1 MHLDRKN
8 RDSKFSFPYLMLQ
21 SFSLSAAWISR
32 TARTTHAANACMW
45 SAIAVLLIFVAQV
58 VQGEEHGSDSET
70 EPTVELASEDTDSDG
85 MEEPSND
92 SKTETDE
99 DDADET
105 FSSLQEILDYEATQ
119 DDYSRT
125 ERCIDSR
132 RIREYDVLS
141 QRFILIQMR
150 DKSEKYLVQLKRK
163 CVGLA
168 QGVTLRFDTRRG
180 NLGQMCIN
188 DYVRAD
194 MSAEWGP
201 PCRLPGFE
209 PVNDVQLEQL
219 IRGLKTQRVE

>member
-1 MHLDRKN
+1 MHLDRKK
-8 RDSKFSFPYLMLQ
+8 RDSTFSCPYLMLQ
-21 SFSLSAAWISR
+21 SFTLSAARILR
-32 TARTTHAANACMW
+32 TARTTHAANTCTW
-45 SAIAVLLIFVAQV
+45 SVIAVLVIFAAPALSA
-58 VQGEEHGSDSET
+58 EEHGSDSDKET
-70 EPTVELASEDTDSDG
+70 TIELASENTDSDG

-92 SKTETDE
+92 SETESDE
-99 DDADET
+99 EDSDET